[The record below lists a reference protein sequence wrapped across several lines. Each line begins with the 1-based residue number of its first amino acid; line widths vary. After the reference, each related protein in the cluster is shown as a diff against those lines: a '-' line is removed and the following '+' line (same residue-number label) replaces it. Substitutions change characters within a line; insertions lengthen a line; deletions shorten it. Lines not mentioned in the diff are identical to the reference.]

1 MGDKG
6 WIHEP
11 MRIIALQNEGSVY
24 NPALLDDYDTT
35 LDFWKQNGF
44 NVEQCKH
51 VIGRLYDPDKH
62 HDVLKEY
69 AQKAAERNIKLILYY
84 NVHVIIR
91 AVGEEHPDWIAVDKE
106 QHPII
111 RYEIDYG
118 VCINSS
124 WREYILRGL
133 SSLKDIPLGGIFLD
147 GPVYWDEG
155 CFCPV
160 CRQKFQE
167 QSGTEMETARHAERQ
182 EFAVQSVVNFVK
194 HFREAYL
201 QVHPGGI
208 VYMNNRGMHP
218 TSGGRNIYRVK
229 PYLDMLG
236 TEGGFI
242 YYGAPNETPLW
253 KTGSSAKYLEAVDK
267 EMPRVI
273 FCAADHKPW
282 SFYLHTEAETKLMF
296 ASANANGSSVWYG
309 FHSPLIFEG
318 MNYFETPG
326 GGAAAMFAKYL
337 DKNADYYR
345 NTVSAANTAIVWSQ
359 DSADFYGGSL
369 EETDFTEEGSR
380 GKDKVRGNH
389 SRSFHGF
396 YEMLFRSGICFDI
409 ITDKTLRDKIHEKY
423 RTIIMPNCACLSDEA
438 GANINE
444 WCRNGGTVI
453 ASAETSLYHPDGTRR
468 NDFELSS
475 LFGISWTGTYTEY
488 TAGVAYFDADPGEFP
503 ETLNQNRMLPMS
515 GYAPD
520 ISTGP
525 EPRTWAYWRE
535 PMEARYAPPK
545 GRSGPAA
552 CIKETGSGKAV
563 YFSGNIGEAYTKY
576 GIYDYQKL
584 ISGFLQKHSL
594 QPVEIDAPS
603 ETVEVILR
611 HQPDKN
617 RYLLHL
623 INFTGSMRRP
633 VTGFIPLKN
642 INITLRLTSVRT
654 AVSLRTG
661 KTIPAEQNGVKTV
674 LTLTELTDYEVLVL
688 Q

>member
-1 MGDKG
+1 
-6 WIHEP
+6 

-24 NPALLDDYDTT
+24 NPALLDDFDTT

-51 VIGRLYDPDKH
+51 VIGRLYDPEKH

-69 AQKAAERNIKLILYY
+69 TQKAAERNIKIILYY

-91 AVGEEHPDWIAVDKE
+91 TVGEAHPDWRAMDSE
-106 QHPII
+106 QNPII

-118 VCINSS
+118 VCINSG
-124 WREYILRGL
+124 WRDYILKGL
-133 SSLKDIPLGGIFLD
+133 GSLKDIPLGGIFLD

-155 CFCPV
+155 CFCLV
-160 CRQKFQE
+160 CRKKYQE
-167 QSGTEMETARHAERQ
+167 RFGTDMEKARQTDRQ

-194 HFREAYL
+194 DFRKAYL
-201 QVHPGGI
+201 KVHPDGI

-229 PYLDMLG
+229 PHLDMLG

-267 EMPRVI
+267 TLPRVI

-282 SFYLHTEAETKLMF
+282 SFYLHTAAETKLMF
-296 ASANANGSSVWYG
+296 ASANGNGSSVWYG

-318 MNYFETPG
+318 MNYLETPG
-326 GGAAAMFAKYL
+326 GRAAAEFAKYL
-337 DKNADYYR
+337 EDNAEYYR
-345 NTVSAANTAIVWSQ
+345 NTVSAADTAILWSQ
-359 DSADFYGGSL
+359 NSADYYGGSL
-369 EETDFTEEGSR
+369 EETDFTEEDSR
-380 GKDKVRGNH
+380 GKDKVLGNH

-396 YEMLFRSGICFDI
+396 YEMLFRSGISFDI
-409 ITDKTLRDKIHEKY
+409 ITDDTLREKIPENY

-438 GANINE
+438 GSNIQE

-453 ASAETSLYHPDGTRR
+453 ASAETSLYRPDGTRR
-468 NDFELSS
+468 NDFKLSS
-475 LFGISWTGTYTEY
+475 LLGITWSKTYTEY
-488 TAGVAYFDADPGEFP
+488 TAGIAYFDAEPGNFP
-503 ETLNQNRMLPMS
+503 ETLNQTRMLPMS

-520 ISTGP
+520 ISTAP
-525 EPRTWAYWRE
+525 DAQTWAYWRE

-545 GRSGPAA
+545 DRSGPAA
-552 CIKETGSGKAV
+552 CVKNNGSGKAV
-563 YFSGNIGEAYTKY
+563 YFAGNIGEAYTKY
-576 GIYDYQKL
+576 GICDYRKI
-584 ISGFLQKHSL
+584 ISGFLQKHSQ
-594 QPVEIDAPS
+594 QPVNIDAAS

-611 HQPDKN
+611 HQPDQN
-617 RYLLHL
+617 RYILHL

-633 VTGFIPLKN
+633 VTDFIPLYDIK
-642 INITLRLTSVRT
+642 ITLRLPDFRS

-661 KTIPAEQNGVKTV
+661 KTMLVNRNGDETA
-674 LTLTELTDYEVLVL
+674 LTLSELKDYEVLVL